1 MLSQVWLLTSSSRSI
16 CTLTM
21 LNPTGSGSYAKV
33 DDTSET
39 KEVNGSIEAN
49 SSLNLPNSKRLHYG
63 KPSYLALSEAATIE
77 DRTSSS
83 TTRAATVSVLPSM
96 LELDLLGM
104 RMFCGDLVTAANWF
118 LLHINPTSQT
128 PTLVVH
134 LNAYNFFILS
144 RTPSLLRALSKQGLL
159 LFDGLGLKLAAT
171 LHGLGW
177 LPDINGTDLFPL
189 VMSGLAAKRTPVYFL
204 GSTST
209 NVSRVA
215 DSVAKQWPTV
225 PIAGIR
231 SGYFSREE
239 EASVVD
245 RINAS
250 GAELLVIAR
259 GCPLQ
264 EKFALE
270 HLGDLKVNA
279 IWVVGGLFDFVSGA
293 KPRAPRWVRVARL
306 EWFYRFKI
314 EPKRMWRRV
323 SIIYPWFMYRALM
336 SGLAR
341 SRERSAINLS

>member
-1 MLSQVWLLTSSSRSI
+1 
-16 CTLTM
+16 M
-21 LNPTGSGSYAKV
+21 LNPTGSGGYAKV

-39 KEVNGSIEAN
+39 KEVNGSRQAN
-49 SSLNLPNSKRLHYG
+49 SSPNLSNSRRLHYG
-63 KPSYLALSEAATIE
+63 KPSYLAVSDSATIE
-77 DRTSSS
+77 DRTSSPS
-83 TTRAATVSVLPSM
+83 TRAATVSVFPSM
-96 LELDLLGM
+96 LQLDLLGM
-104 RMFCGDLVTAANWF
+104 RMFYGDLVTAANWL
-118 LLHINPTSQT
+118 LLHIRAASQT
-128 PTLVVH
+128 PTLVAH
-134 LNAYNFFILS
+134 INAYNFFELS
-144 RTPSLLRALSKQGLL
+144 RSPDLLEALSKQGLL
-159 LFDGLGLKLAAT
+159 LFDGLGLKLAGT

-177 LPDINGTDLFPL
+177 LPDINGTDLFPV

-215 DSVAKQWPTV
+215 DSVAKEWPAV

-250 GAELLVIAR
+250 GAELLIVAR

-264 EKFALE
+264 EKFALD
-270 HLGDLKVNA
+270 HLKDLKVNA
-279 IWVVGGLFDFVSGA
+279 IWTVGGLFDFVSGA
-293 KPRAPRWVRVARL
+293 KPRAPRWVRAARL

-336 SGLAR
+336 SSLAR

>member
-1 MLSQVWLLTSSSRSI
+1 
-16 CTLTM
+16 M
-21 LNPTGSGSYAKV
+21 LNSTGSGGYAEIG
-33 DDTSET
+33 DTSKT
-39 KEVNGSIEAN
+39 KEVSGSRQGNGSPNLNN
-49 SSLNLPNSKRLHYG
+49 STRFHNG
-63 KPSYLALSEAATIE
+63 KPGYLSLSEAATLE
-77 DRTSSS
+77 DRASSPS
-83 TTRAATVSVLPSM
+83 TRAATVRVLPSM
-96 LELDLLGM
+96 LQLDLLGM
-104 RMFCGDLVTAANWF
+104 RMYCGDLVTAANWL
-118 LLHINPTSQT
+118 LLHIKPTSQT
-128 PTLVVH
+128 PTLVAH
-134 LNAYNFFILS
+134 INAYNFFILS
-144 RTPSLLRALSKQGLL
+144 RSPGLLRALSKQGLL
-159 LFDGLGLKLAAT
+159 LFDGLGLKLAGT

-215 DSVAKQWPTV
+215 DFVAKQWPTV

-250 GAELLVIAR
+250 GAELLIVAR

-270 HLGDLKVNA
+270 HLKDLKVNA
-279 IWVVGGLFDFVSGA
+279 IWAVGGLFDFVSGA
-293 KPRAPRWVRVARL
+293 KPRAPRWVRAARL

-323 SIIYPWFMYRALM
+323 SIIYPWFMYRALI
-336 SGLAR
+336 SSLAR
-341 SRERSAINLS
+341 SRERRAVNPS